1 MRACVFLVTQTICM
15 SGTNENERQCQMAE
29 LIVVKHGRS
38 ISVTHIFEF
47 KRIYD
52 KISRNRGTRGKRKKT
67 NLNVASM
74 AMVTKWLRIR
84 LESRSV
90 SCNKAGMWFTRASSW
105 LNCRLNWGQQVHICR
120 LSIHFAIM
128 CCVLKTNQ
136 ILSNHTWNGFNHSPL
151 AHIWIFGIP
160 PLKMYVATD
169 SRV

>member
-1 MRACVFLVTQTICM
+1 MFDWLFFPRRCQNSCKFSLVKKHCQLSGYLFIRFDSHANANDTHLFISIWLMNLKRSKTTPKLCVVAPLLCVCVCFLVTQTICM

-52 KISRNRGTRGKRKKT
+52 KISRNSGTRGKRKKT

-84 LESRSV
+84 LESKSV
-90 SCNKAGMWFTRASSW
+90 SCNKAGM
-105 LNCRLNWGQQVHICR
+105 
-120 LSIHFAIM
+120 
-128 CCVLKTNQ
+128 
-136 ILSNHTWNGFNHSPL
+136 
-151 AHIWIFGIP
+151 
-160 PLKMYVATD
+160 
-169 SRV
+169 